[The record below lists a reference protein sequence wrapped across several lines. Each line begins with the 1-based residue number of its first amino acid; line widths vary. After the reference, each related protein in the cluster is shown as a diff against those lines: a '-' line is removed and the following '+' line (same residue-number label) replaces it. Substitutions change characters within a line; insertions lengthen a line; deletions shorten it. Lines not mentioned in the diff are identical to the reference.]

1 MVLHQGL
8 RGDHSICRCKGKSR
22 REGVQEA
29 VKSKK
34 DPEPRAAEG
43 TSQPLKSEKPRGE
56 GTGSRKEQEKPR
68 GRRSRG
74 YKTAI
79 EVRKTQRGGYRKP

>member
-34 DPEPRAAEG
+34 DPEPRAVGG
-43 TSQPLKSEKPRGE
+43 TRWPLKAEKPRVE
-56 GTGSRKEQEKPR
+56 GTGSYKEQEKPR
-68 GRRSRG
+68 GKGGRG
-74 YKTAI
+74 YKPAI
-79 EVRKTQRGGYRKP
+79 EVRKTQRGGCRSV